1 MPDTNS
7 RYKQLGS
14 ESIHKFESKRRA
26 LEENLR
32 ADSARVSSRQREV
45 QESLRAAGFDVSKL
59 ESLLLRD
66 KEDLPRRLEQILPP
80 LVNREKSTDG
90 HNIKDTF
97 SKIDV
102 AGKAMLV
109 PVAATLMSNNADFL
123 RGNPVL
129 ERGNP
134 WITSATPQI
143 LKIKVSVSG
152 YPDWGCPNALGGP
165 TIGPAESL
173 AQAFFGFA
181 PATSGVWNFMAVANL
196 SGFYVLIADDEWY
209 NCKSSHVI
217 LKMGMGVYQ
226 YFWQG
231 LSWETLIDQN
241 HENVN
246 GGFPYTST
254 EYPYCQAFLRAGDWT
269 DITLGFDLWCKAQGA
284 GSYADLD
291 FSDGAANFIEPLVVF
306 AWPN

>member
-7 RYKQLGS
+7 RYKQLSS
-14 ESIHKFESKRRA
+14 EFIHKFESKRRA

-80 LVNREKSTDG
+80 LVNPEKSTDG

-102 AGKAMLV
+102 AGKAMLE

-143 LKIKVSVSG
+143 LKIKVSVSECLG
-152 YPDWGCPNALGGP
+152 RSDDWSSREPGASLLWFRSRYVWSLELYGRGEFVRLLCSHCRRRMVQLQVQPRNPEDGDGSLPIFLAGPKLGDP
-165 TIGPAESL
+165 HRS
-173 AQAFFGFA
+173 
-181 PATSGVWNFMAVANL
+181 
-196 SGFYVLIADDEWY
+196 
-209 NCKSSHVI
+209 
-217 LKMGMGVYQ
+217 
-226 YFWQG
+226 
-231 LSWETLIDQN
+231 
-241 HENVN
+241 
-246 GGFPYTST
+246 
-254 EYPYCQAFLRAGDWT
+254 
-269 DITLGFDLWCKAQGA
+269 
-284 GSYADLD
+284 
-291 FSDGAANFIEPLVVF
+291 EP
-306 AWPN
+306 